1 MEQLRRDGQ
10 SEKVESV
17 LRMNHLVCD
26 ELSFERLGFKR
37 NAETRYDFSYG
48 IGKDGDGAYR
58 AVLTIEANREG
69 EFKAKVQMTGYFSI
83 AEDNPQREVLL
94 QKNAIAIIFPYAR
107 SQMTLLT
114 SQPET
119 IPAVVPVVN
128 INQLVDQSLTE
139 RKTNL
144 ED

>member
-1 MEQLRRDGQ
+1 MEIGTAKAEMKMIFRLLLHNIGI
-10 SEKVESV
+10 EVALWNNYAETAKVKKVESV

-26 ELSFERLGFKR
+26 ELSFERLGFKH

-83 AEDNPQREVLL
+83 DEDNPQREFYYKKM
-94 QKNAIAIIFPYAR
+94 Q
-107 SQMTLLT
+107 SQLFFHMLA
-114 SQPET
+114 P
-119 IPAVVPVVN
+119 
-128 INQLVDQSLTE
+128 
-139 RKTNL
+139 R
-144 ED
+144 

>member
-26 ELSFERLGFKR
+26 ELSFERLGFKH

-58 AVLTIEANREG
+58 AELRIILKRE
-69 EFKAKVQMTGYFSI
+69 FYYKKMQ
-83 AEDNPQREVLL
+83 
-94 QKNAIAIIFPYAR
+94 
-107 SQMTLLT
+107 SQLFFHMLA
-114 SQPET
+114 P
-119 IPAVVPVVN
+119 
-128 INQLVDQSLTE
+128 
-139 RKTNL
+139 R
-144 ED
+144 